1 VVPIL
6 PPDHALAARPRR
18 VLVAGTSGSGKTTLA
33 ARVSV
38 VLGVPHVEIDALF
51 HGPGWTPL
59 ETFEAEVARFSCGPA
74 WVTEWQYDAVRD
86 LLAARADLLVW
97 LDLPRRTVMRQ
108 VVSRTV
114 RRRLRRERLWND
126 NLEQP
131 LWTVLTDR
139 DHIVRW
145 AWSTHDRSAVRVAE
159 LLRVRPDL
167 PVVRVRTR
175 DEASRWVEGPLR
187 TAARGG
193 DPSSEPPAQPGP

>member
-1 VVPIL
+1 MPIL
-6 PPDHALAARPRR
+6 PPGQPLAARPRR

-38 VLGVPHVEIDALF
+38 VLGLPHVEIDALF

-59 ETFEAEVARFSCGPA
+59 ETFPAEVERFSSGPA

-108 VVSRTV
+108 VTSRTV
-114 RRRLRRERLWND
+114 RRRLRRERLWNG

-145 AWSTHDRSAVRVAE
+145 AWSTHHQSAVRVPR
-159 LLRVRPDL
+159 LLQERPDL
-167 PVVRVRTR
+167 PVVRLRTR
-175 DEASRWVEGPLR
+175 DEARRWVEGPLR
-187 TAARGG
+187 EAARGG
-193 DPSSEPPAQPGP
+193 RDLPSEPPPQPGP